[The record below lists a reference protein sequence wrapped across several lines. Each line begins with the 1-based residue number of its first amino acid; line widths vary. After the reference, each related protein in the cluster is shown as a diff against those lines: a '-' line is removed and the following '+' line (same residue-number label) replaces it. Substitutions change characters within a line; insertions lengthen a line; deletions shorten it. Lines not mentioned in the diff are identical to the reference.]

1 MKYLNK
7 YHKDFPTQVVW
18 FSANTED
25 LDRDNGG
32 GQFFF
37 SRGRS
42 GLEIALELKKNCNK
56 AEVTKRHR
64 RAHTYTDCLSRCTQ
78 ITEENTSDRGR
89 VEVTRGWQNLH
100 V

>member
-32 GQFFF
+32 GQLFFF
-37 SRGRS
+37 HGD
-42 GLEIALELKKNCNK
+42 AL
-56 AEVTKRHR
+56 V
-64 RAHTYTDCLSRCTQ
+64 
-78 ITEENTSDRGR
+78 
-89 VEVTRGWQNLH
+89 
-100 V
+100 